1 MILLLSNYYPGDL
14 IMNEKGGTCGMYEG
28 RGEMHTGVC
37 WEHLKKRD
45 SLKQLML
52 NGRIIL
58 TLIFKK
64 CLEAVDWIYMPQC
77 SDMRWW
83 ALAYRVMKICV
94 P

>member
-64 CLEAVDWIYMPQC
+64 CVWKPWIGF
-77 SDMRWW
+77 
-83 ALAYRVMKICV
+83 ICLNV
-94 P
+94 ATCGGGLLHTEL